1 MKRIFTLL
9 IVSLFSMS
17 VMAFDGTRLSIS
29 SLSTSKELKIEIDG
43 RKFAMKN
50 NSITVGY
57 MGEGYHQVKIF
68 RESKRNGFGFGRR
81 EDVVYNGSI
90 ILRRGFHTDITI
102 NRFGKVLIDERRIDR
117 NDDWYQ
123 EEDDVYDN
131 DDYGYDNGNG
141 NGNGG
146 WNGGYGNV
154 MKAGEFETLKQSL
167 RKEWFESNRLQSVKF
182 VIDKNNFTT
191 KQVKELMM
199 LFTFENN
206 RLEIAKYAYSKTV
219 DKPNYYQVNEVL
231 TFNSSKE
238 ELAKFIRRR

>member
-1 MKRIFTLL
+1 MKKIFTLL
-9 IVSLFSMS
+9 IVSFFSMS

-43 RKFAMKN
+43 RQFSMKN

-57 MGEGYHQVKIF
+57 MGEGFHQVKIF
-68 RESKRNGFGFGRR
+68 REGKKNGYGFGRR
-81 EDVVYNGSI
+81 EEVVYNGQV
-90 ILRRGFHTDITI
+90 ILRRGFHTDITV

-123 EEDDVYDN
+123 EEDDDYDYN
-131 DDYGYDNGNG
+131 DNGYD

-154 MKAGEFETLKQSL
+154 MKARDFETLKESL
-167 RKEWFESNRLQSVKF
+167 RKEWFEANRLKSVKF
-182 VIDKNNFTT
+182 IIDKNNFTT
-191 KQVKELMM
+191 QQVKELMM

-206 RLEIAKYAYSKTV
+206 KLEIAKYAYPKTV
-219 DKPNYYQVNEVL
+219 DKQNYYQVNEVL

-238 ELAKFIRRR
+238 ELMRFVRRG